1 MPEEVCGDVA
11 RELLKHLLV
20 ASGCDKDPVPVVR
33 AFKAFRAV
41 NKTFRDAFEE
51 DRMGCT
57 YLCRYMMWLHNGIVR
72 RRVGI
77 DRFLKMRSRAERD
90 RRRSSTARRASEWI
104 FDLQASLGQDVR
116 NYKRFINT
124 IRYVLDGNVM
134 RDMAVYHY
142 AMLPPHHPE
151 FISRDHRGLPR
162 GSFKLSASLDP
173 LKFPPHGTVAWAQDL
188 VESSLPYSDDR
199 HTITLKTV
207 KALFQIECEEESPA
221 ARRHNRWVRE
231 NLGFTW
237 TQALEEQLSEMELNF
252 TAALNAQ

>member
-1 MPEEVCGDVA
+1 MG
-11 RELLKHLLV
+11 LK
-20 ASGCDKDPVPVVR
+20 SGETGCKAVFQSQFPG
-33 AFKAFRAV
+33 AFLTCPRL
-41 NKTFRDAFEE
+41 E
-51 DRMGCT
+51 
-57 YLCRYMMWLHNGIVR
+57 
-72 RRVGI
+72 
-77 DRFLKMRSRAERD
+77 
-90 RRRSSTARRASEWI
+90 
-104 FDLQASLGQDVR
+104 DVR
-116 NYKRFINT
+116 QLVGVERSET
-124 IRYVLDGNVM
+124 LAVLDGNVM

-207 KALFQIECEEESPA
+207 KALFQIKCEEQSPA

-231 NLGFTW
+231 NLDFTW
-237 TQALEEQLSEMELNF
+237 TQALEEQLSGMELNY
-252 TAALNAQ
+252 TNALDAQ